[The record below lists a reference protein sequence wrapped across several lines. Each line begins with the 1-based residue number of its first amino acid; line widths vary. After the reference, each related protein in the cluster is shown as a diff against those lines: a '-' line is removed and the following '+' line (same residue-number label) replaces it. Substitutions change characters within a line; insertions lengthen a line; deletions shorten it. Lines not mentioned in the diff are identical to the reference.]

1 MEPPCKPAL
10 CWGRLRA
17 GTPKS
22 LLPATACRA
31 VCCEPAAGRGLQL
44 LFLLSLLIT
53 LRLSTGHHQR
63 TKKEFLPGF
72 CRRHLVVPTS
82 RGAKCIMVG
91 SGEETANFQQLIA
104 LPHPPLLLSLSSS
117 TPLPL
122 TQLAA
127 SRYPQA
133 MHAELTPASQHTQ
146 RDLRGSWGALQ
157 TLSHCRG
164 KCFSLLSPV
173 PPLPVSR
180 PAYFPPR
187 GNKCQLNGSRC

>member
-1 MEPPCKPAL
+1 MEPPCKPSM

-22 LLPATACRA
+22 LLPATACQA

-63 TKKEFLPGF
+63 TKKKEFLPGF

-82 RGAKCIMVG
+82 RGARCIMVG
-91 SGEETANFQQLIA
+91 SGEKKANFQQLIA
-104 LPHPPLLLSLSSS
+104 LQHP
-117 TPLPL
+117 PLPL

-127 SRYPQA
+127 SRCPQA
-133 MHAELTPASQHTQ
+133 MRAELTPASQHTQ
-146 RDLRGSWGALQ
+146 RDLQGSRGALQ

-164 KCFSLLSPV
+164 KCFSLLPPV
-173 PPLPVSR
+173 PPSQYPDQPTSHLGEINAS
-180 PAYFPPR
+180 
-187 GNKCQLNGSRC
+187 